1 MSSFTPEDETSGTA
15 EQLQE
20 TLHHLGERVKELS
33 ALHSTARLFQ
43 EDGGSTE
50 ELLAKMV
57 ALLPASWQYPEI
69 TAARIRFGEVE
80 IATPNYQATPW
91 VQHADFVCQGD
102 IFGSLEVVYLEE
114 RPLEVEGPFLAE
126 ERNLI
131 DSLAEMLTIH
141 LDRKRSSDALRGLSK
156 VYRDATDPIILED
169 LAGVVTSVNPEA
181 ERAYGWNAA
190 ELIGQPITVL
200 VPPEE
205 HPQVQGQR
213 MRCQQGQVVRNVSG
227 VRQSKDGKRLPVL
240 ITLSLLTDEEGQP
253 TGIATFAKDISVL
266 KETEAALRNAHDEL
280 EARVKERTSELHQ
293 ANDLLT
299 EEIAQRTE
307 IESRLEQVIGKLQR
321 SHDDLQAMMNQLSIG
336 VALTDR
342 SGTILFLNRAAQQ
355 LCQKRSEQCVGKQWK
370 ELFGDAESLARLEEI
385 VQQSPQKRESM
396 LVKMPNVPGG
406 RISWA
411 NVDICDDPRDSQQ
424 KIFYLYDTSEVENLR
439 RLLGE
444 SGKFQDLIGKSQG
457 MQAVFQQIHEL
468 ARVDST
474 VLIEGET
481 GTGKELV
488 ARAIHRTSH
497 RKDMPFVAVN
507 CAGLTESLVASQ
519 LFGHKRGAFT
529 GAVSDQTGLFE
540 AAEGGTLFLDEIG
553 DIPLSIQTSLLRVLQ
568 EREVTRLGESKL
580 RKINVRVIAATHHH
594 LADDVE
600 AGEFRADLLYRIRVG
615 RVLLPPLRERREDI
629 PLLSSFFLG
638 QCQATTGRPVNQI
651 SHEAVRLLVSHD
663 WPGNVR
669 ELQHA
674 IEFGVIR
681 SRGPIL
687 QPHDFPP
694 EVLDQQD
701 VPPRLARGKNAP
713 IEDQGDPILSALEKT
728 GGNRSAAAKLLGISR
743 VTLYRRLSRLGI
755 K

>member
-1 MSSFTPEDETSGTA
+1 MSSFPSGDQASVTA
-15 EQLQE
+15 EQLQQA
-20 TLHHLGERVKELS
+20 LHHLGERVKELT
-33 ALHSTARLFQ
+33 ALHATARLFQ

-50 ELLAKMV
+50 ELLTKIV
-57 ALLPASWQYPEI
+57 SLLPDSWQYPDI
-69 TAARIRFGEVE
+69 TAARIRLGELE
-80 IATPNYQATPW
+80 IATPNYQATSW
-91 VQHADFVCQGD
+91 VQHADFVCQGN

-141 LDRKRSSDALRGLSK
+141 LDRKRSNDALRGLSK
-156 VYRDATDPIILED
+156 VYRDATDPIIIEN
-169 LAGVVTSVNPEA
+169 LAGIITSVNPEA
-181 ERAYGWNAA
+181 ERAYEWDAA

-200 VPPEE
+200 IPVENQSNVEE
-205 HPQVQGQR
+205 HR
-213 MRCQQGQVVRNVSG
+213 MCCKKGQVVRNVSG
-227 VRQSKDGKRLPVL
+227 IRQSKTGKRIPVL

-266 KETEAALRNAHDEL
+266 KEAEAALRMAHDEL
-280 EARVKERTSELHQ
+280 EARVRERTSELYQ
-293 ANDLLT
+293 ANKLLT

-307 IESRLEQVIGKLQR
+307 IEARLEQVIGKLQQ

-342 SGTILFLNRAAQQ
+342 SSHILFLNRAAQQ
-355 LCQKRSEQCVGKQWK
+355 LCQKRSERYVGKHWR
-370 ELFGDAESLARLEEI
+370 ELFGDTEYLSRLEE
-385 VQQSPQKRESM
+385 VVEQPPNKREST

-406 RISWA
+406 RICWA
-411 NVDICDDPRDSQQ
+411 NVDICDDPRDPHQ
-424 KIFYLYDTSEVENLR
+424 KIFYLYDASEVEDLR

-444 SGKFQDLIGKSQG
+444 SGKFQDLIGKSPG
-457 MQAVFQQIHEL
+457 MQAIFQQIHEL

-488 ARAIHRTSH
+488 ARAIHRSSH

-580 RKINVRVIAATHHH
+580 RKVNVRVLAATHHH
-594 LADDVE
+594 LANDVE
-600 AGEFRADLLYRIRVG
+600 AGAFRADLLYRIRVG

-638 QCQATTGRPVNQI
+638 QCRASTGRPVNQI
-651 SHEAVRLLVSHD
+651 SHEAVRLLVAHN

-674 IEFGVIR
+674 IEFAVIR
-681 SRGPIL
+681 SRGPTL

-694 EVLDQQD
+694 EVLDQHDLPQIT
-701 VPPRLARGKNAP
+701 RGKNAP
-713 IEDQGDPILSALEKT
+713 IEEQGDPILSALEKT